1 MLRLHYLRSWFE
13 SEWVRVLT
21 FAVWRTCTSLSLWRT
36 LALTSSF
43 PPFINLLTRN
53 HMVLVGR
60 HMHPHSRCPQ
70 DFNEGHRRSHLFHVQ
85 IRVVWPVFVRP
96 HVSFG
101 TSFPL
106 VCVNRNQK
114 PGGGGESAGSWS
126 VTVWKVY
133 LLLRPLQKTH
143 EPLKWQLMAA
153 GNTWSVLVIMGSSP
167 LVIKDRSLSW
177 RNMGPP
183 HEFSGNTTIWG
194 VQVNRWMIDGRD
206 ALVCGIS
213 AQKQK
218 SSILSVYL
226 LVRKHLDEVQV

>member
-85 IRVVWPVFVRP
+85 IRVVWPFFVPP
-96 HVSFG
+96 HVSSG

-114 PGGGGESAGSWS
+114 PGGGEGVSLLDPDLWLYGKFTCCSAPSRKLTSLLSGSW
-126 VTVWKVY
+126 
-133 LLLRPLQKTH
+133 
-143 EPLKWQLMAA
+143 
-153 GNTWSVLVIMGSSP
+153 
-167 LVIKDRSLSW
+167 W
-177 RNMGPP
+177 RQGTR
-183 HEFSGNTTIWG
+183 G
-194 VQVNRWMIDGRD
+194 
-206 ALVCGIS
+206 AC
-213 AQKQK
+213 
-218 SSILSVYL
+218 
-226 LVRKHLDEVQV
+226 